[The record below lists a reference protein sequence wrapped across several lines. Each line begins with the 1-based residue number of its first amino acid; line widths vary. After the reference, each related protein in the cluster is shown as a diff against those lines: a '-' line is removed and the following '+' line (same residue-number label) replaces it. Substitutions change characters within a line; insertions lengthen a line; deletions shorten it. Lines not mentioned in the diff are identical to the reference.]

1 MIIVIQ
7 LLLFIKSTEC
17 VYLVN
22 MAVYRPCNNKSIY
35 LKNTKCY
42 ISNKDVQGNINTI
55 IM

>member
-35 LKNTKCY
+35 LKNTKYVIYPIKMCRV
-42 ISNKDVQGNINTI
+42 ILIRL
-55 IM
+55 